1 MLNVFHTGSVFFLAS
16 YIKDNFNGNHLVN
29 TVFYK
34 VLANLFKKKK
44 TLFWVKFDRFLWSY
58 ASCPAQKSPY
68 NSLPGSRL
76 ARKSNKVASLI
87 ALFFSYCASQCVTG
101 FLHCFLWYI
110 VAENHQVSSWSISLL
125 FGSNNPMDKR
135 VVTTVCQVSK
145 CGFKIYIYSN
155 IECFNF
161 EVRGNPPSC
170 TEETVSQTK
179 KLDHL
184 QYSFKLKQCL

>member
-1 MLNVFHTGSVFFLAS
+1 MCSIQGLFFFSRATSKTTLMAITLWTLCFIKFLLTYFFL
-16 YIKDNFNGNHLVN
+16 
-29 TVFYK
+29 
-34 VLANLFKKKK
+34 K

-68 NSLPGSRL
+68 NSLPASRL

-170 TEETVSQTK
+170 TEETVSQTR

>member
-1 MLNVFHTGSVFFLAS
+1 MCHRISAL
-16 YIKDNFNGNHLVN
+16 
-29 TVFYK
+29 
-34 VLANLFKKKK
+34 LFMI
-44 TLFWVKFDRFLWSY
+44 Y
-58 ASCPAQKSPY
+58 C
-68 NSLPGSRL
+68 SREP
-76 ARKSNKVASLI
+76 S
-87 ALFFSYCASQCVTG
+87 
-101 FLHCFLWYI
+101 
-110 VAENHQVSSWSISLL
+110 SSWSISLL

>member
-1 MLNVFHTGSVFFLAS
+1 MCSIQGLFFFSRATSKTTLMAITLWTLCF
-16 YIKDNFNGNHLVN
+16 IKFLL
-29 TVFYK
+29 TY
-34 VLANLFKKKK
+34 LKKKK

-135 VVTTVCQVSK
+135 VVTTVCQVTK

-161 EVRGNPPSC
+161 EVRGNPPLC
-170 TEETVSQTK
+170 TEETVSQTR

-184 QYSFKLKQCL
+184 QYSFKLNQCL

>member
-1 MLNVFHTGSVFFLAS
+1 MCSIQGLFFFSRATSKTTLMAITLWTLCF
-16 YIKDNFNGNHLVN
+16 IKFLL
-29 TVFYK
+29 TY
-34 VLANLFKKKK
+34 LKKKK

>member
-1 MLNVFHTGSVFFLAS
+1 MCSIQGLFFFSRATSKTTLMAITLWTLCF
-16 YIKDNFNGNHLVN
+16 IKFLL
-29 TVFYK
+29 TY
-34 VLANLFKKKK
+34 LKKKK

-135 VVTTVCQVSK
+135 VVTTVCQVTK

-170 TEETVSQTK
+170 TEETVSQTR

-184 QYSFKLKQCL
+184 QYSFKLNQCL